1 MDPLD
6 FGGKKFKIEI
16 DSSIIWR
23 EEFRTR
29 VPPQLLAERATAQ
42 PTTMMVMDTAPVLR
56 PTFYSYYEYDGLSSN
71 IC

>member
-6 FGGKKFKIEI
+6 FGGKKFRIEI

-42 PTTMMVMDTAPVLR
+42 PTADDH
-56 PTFYSYYEYDGLSSN
+56 DGHCASTSHLLF
-71 IC
+71 IL